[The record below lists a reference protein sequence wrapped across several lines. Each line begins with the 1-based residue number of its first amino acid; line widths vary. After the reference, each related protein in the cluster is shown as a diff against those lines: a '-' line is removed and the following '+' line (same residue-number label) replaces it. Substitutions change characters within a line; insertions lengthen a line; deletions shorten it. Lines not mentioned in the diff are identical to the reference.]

1 MTSWVITI
9 AKEFPQHWDYA
20 QQHQLW
26 DFTRSRRR
34 DIRAGDQLYFWLAGT
49 GFVGTATATSDL
61 MEHEDGDGP
70 WDDEGLGRYAYR
82 VLLEPEPVGPR
93 LTVSWSEVLD
103 QTSTTSRLNA
113 APVRFG
119 DSDDEV
125 WLWSVFS
132 RSTRPDL
139 QYPEVE
145 AELEGDDV
153 DWERDDRKRQERA
166 IAIRLGQRGFRARL
180 VAAYA
185 GRCAVTG
192 YSALAALEAAHI
204 APYRGE
210 HSHDV
215 RNGLLLRA
223 DIHTLFDLKLL
234 TVTPDWIIHVSQE
247 LSDSEYWSLDGKRM
261 AVVPSHEDAPL
272 PDLLAVHND
281 SFGLARS

>member
-9 AKEFPQHWDYA
+9 AKDFPQHWDYA

-61 MEHEDGDGP
+61 MEQEQGDGP
-70 WDDEGLGRYAYR
+70 WDDEGPGRYAYR

-139 QYPEVE
+139 QYPDVE
-145 AELEGDDV
+145 AEL
-153 DWERDDRKRQERA
+153 
-166 IAIRLGQRGFRARL
+166 
-180 VAAYA
+180 
-185 GRCAVTG
+185 
-192 YSALAALEAAHI
+192 
-204 APYRGE
+204 
-210 HSHDV
+210 
-215 RNGLLLRA
+215 
-223 DIHTLFDLKLL
+223 
-234 TVTPDWIIHVSQE
+234 
-247 LSDSEYWSLDGKRM
+247 
-261 AVVPSHEDAPL
+261 
-272 PDLLAVHND
+272 
-281 SFGLARS
+281 

>member
-1 MTSWVITI
+1 
-9 AKEFPQHWDYA
+9 
-20 QQHQLW
+20 
-26 DFTRSRRR
+26 
-34 DIRAGDQLYFWLAGT
+34 
-49 GFVGTATATSDL
+49 
-61 MEHEDGDGP
+61 
-70 WDDEGLGRYAYR
+70 
-82 VLLEPEPVGPR
+82 
-93 LTVSWSEVLD
+93 VSWSEVLD